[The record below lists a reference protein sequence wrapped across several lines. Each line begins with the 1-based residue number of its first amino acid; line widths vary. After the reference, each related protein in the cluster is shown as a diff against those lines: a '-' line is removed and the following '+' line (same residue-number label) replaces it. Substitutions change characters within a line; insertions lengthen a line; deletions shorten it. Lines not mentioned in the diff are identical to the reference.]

1 MILADYFC
9 KLFILQDTRLTN
21 MDQPVDTKSD
31 APKKGNGTTEDLQL
45 LRALGSMFGVLPQL
59 GGAALGIVTIGY
71 FIGWKS
77 ASSYYGAFGAE
88 WITSLLSPSELLQQ
102 SYTVLSGIVSG
113 ILATMLVAVNGAWR
127 WIQGADIVTSLVGTV
142 LLFVALGLD
151 GCMRMSSSA
160 HFAIAASFLL
170 SFSLSSAIVLHA
182 YAIRDKDRQVI
193 SGALQLGY
201 FLWFFAAYQ
210 IPTLSGKPRGQL
222 AADPDT
228 STLAVVTVGG
238 EDWRL
243 LLARSDRL
251 VLAKIEKG
259 KQRIIRIVPVE
270 KVDRIQARLSS
281 KQGSNTTDS
290 HPAVITDAGIDV
302 R

>member
-1 MILADYFC
+1 
-9 KLFILQDTRLTN
+9 

-59 GGAALGIVTIGY
+59 GGAVLGIVTIGY

-102 SYTVLSGIVSG
+102 SYTVLSGIASG
-113 ILATMLVAVNGAWR
+113 ILATMLVAVNGAWSKR

-151 GCMRMSSSA
+151 GCMRIRSSA
-160 HFAIAASFLL
+160 YFAIAASFLL

-201 FLWFFAAYQ
+201 FPWFFAAYQ
-210 IPTLSGKPRGQL
+210 IPTLSGRPRGQL

-228 STLAVVTVGG
+228 STLAVVTVNG

-251 VLAKIEKG
+251 VLTK
-259 KQRIIRIVPVE
+259 
-270 KVDRIQARLSS
+270 S
-281 KQGSNTTDS
+281 
-290 HPAVITDAGIDV
+290 
-302 R
+302 